1 VAVLSQQLER
11 ENSGTLL
18 KSQLHEM
25 TAKLEKEQ
33 EKNASMRERLT
44 ELEGYINE
52 VKLERKRSKI
62 CIIM

>member
-1 VAVLSQQLER
+1 MAVLSQQLER

-33 EKNASMRERLT
+33 EKNASMQERLT

>member
-1 VAVLSQQLER
+1 MAVLSQQLER

-33 EKNASMRERLT
+33 EKNASMQERLT
-44 ELEGYINE
+44 KLEGYINE